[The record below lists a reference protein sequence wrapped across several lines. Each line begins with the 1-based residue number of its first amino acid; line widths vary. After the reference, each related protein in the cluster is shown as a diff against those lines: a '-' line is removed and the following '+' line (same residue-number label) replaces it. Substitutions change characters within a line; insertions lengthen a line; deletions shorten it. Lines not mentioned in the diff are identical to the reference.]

1 MKIRLGQIFTL
12 EPNTSIRIMEQST
25 CWDLLTLM
33 TIKPKL
39 LMKWNIDLKSMERWL
54 CFIVEFLSIFGVKT
68 MHDYKGMLVINWSY
82 FLEGIHFSITPI
94 QPKCS
99 ANQGRVEFRIYF
111 IVWKLLLH
119 CKCYRCLGKKNEAL
133 LETYPWGII

>member
-1 MKIRLGQIFTL
+1 MLKQCMIIRDV
-12 EPNTSIRIMEQST
+12 SY
-25 CWDLLTLM
+25 
-33 TIKPKL
+33 KL
-39 LMKWNIDLKSMERWL
+39 R
-54 CFIVEFLSIFGVKT
+54 
-68 MHDYKGMLVINWSY
+68 SY

-99 ANQGRVEFRIYF
+99 ANQGRVEFPFTFYCLKNYI
-111 IVWKLLLH
+111 K